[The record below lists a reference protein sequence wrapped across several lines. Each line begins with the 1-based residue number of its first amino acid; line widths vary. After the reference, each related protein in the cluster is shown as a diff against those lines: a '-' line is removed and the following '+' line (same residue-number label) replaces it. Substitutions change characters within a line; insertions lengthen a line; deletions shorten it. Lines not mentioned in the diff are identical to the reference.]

1 VPSLSTKN
9 RGEIGFVLIAGFLV
23 LFGAIMIYSSSGVL
37 AGRRMGDPAY
47 FLKRQ
52 LLWALIAA
60 LAAGAASR
68 IHYGL
73 WEKWLPFLFP
83 LASLLLVLALIPGVG
98 KEVNGSR
105 RWLGLWGFSIQ
116 PSEIAKLFTVI
127 YMARYLSRRREAISD
142 GVGLLPPLVIC
153 GVVAVLILVE
163 PDFGTTASLLFVVA
177 LLLFVGGVP
186 IRQLVT
192 LVLLS
197 APLLGVWAMG
207 SAYRRERLLTF
218 IDPSRDPTGHG
229 YQINQSYLALGGGG
243 TLGAGL
249 GEGRQK
255 LGFLPEPHTDF
266 IFAMAGEELGLLGTL
281 LLVGLFLLLLLKG
294 MRLAL
299 RTDDPFGRLL
309 VAGLTLMVVIP
320 ALLNMGVVTGL
331 LPTKGLPLPLV
342 SYGGSSL
349 IVNLTAIGILY
360 NISRQPRTGGIER
373 EPVKRGE
380 TKKRWR

>member
-1 VPSLSTKN
+1 
-9 RGEIGFVLIAGFLV
+9 
-23 LFGAIMIYSSSGVL
+23 
-37 AGRRMGDPAY
+37 
-47 FLKRQ
+47 
-52 LLWALIAA
+52 
-60 LAAGAASR
+60 
-68 IHYGL
+68 
-73 WEKWLPFLFP
+73 
-83 LASLLLVLALIPGVG
+83 
-98 KEVNGSR
+98 
-105 RWLGLWGFSIQ
+105 
-116 PSEIAKLFTVI
+116 
-127 YMARYLSRRREAISD
+127 
-142 GVGLLPPLVIC
+142 
-153 GVVAVLILVE
+153 
-163 PDFGTTASLLFVVA
+163 
-177 LLLFVGGVP
+177 
-186 IRQLVT
+186 
-192 LVLLS
+192 
-197 APLLGVWAMG
+197 MG

-218 IDPSRDPTGHG
+218 FDPSRDPTGHG

-243 TLGAGL
+243 ALGAGL

-309 VAGLTLMVVIP
+309 AAGLTLMVVIP

-360 NISRQPRTGGIER
+360 AISRQPRTGGIER
-373 EPVKRGE
+373 ERVKRGE
-380 TKKRWR
+380 TEKRWR